1 MRASNLGP
9 DDIRTQELRL
19 ELERAAPLTTEQLL
33 ALDPP
38 ERTAEIIA
46 FVARHQ
52 LPLSGVNILPG
63 FGGLINGGPQIA
75 AAKAKLREI
84 AARQKAEIERHQ
96 PPGSFGAAKTP
107 PDVVDL
113 NEAKAAK
120 AFEPTDDQ
128 IADIFAEQH
137 RNDLR
142 YVAAWGKWFE
152 WTGRMLARRKDASC
166 TSISSAETCKAQGV
180 KRAGMAKMVGA
191 VHTLARADRRL
202 AATIEQWDTDP
213 MLLNT
218 PEGHCRSAR
227 RDAAQERSARLLH
240 QDHGGRAAWRLS
252 AVPLVP
258 HSDHG
263 RRQSSGRLPSADVR
277 LLPDRR
283 HQRTGGLFQPRWRA
297 ERQDGVDVY
306 SRWHPRRLLPRN
318 AHRDLHREQER
329 PTPDR
334 ACTAARR
341 STGHRHRDRG
351 WATLGR
357 EPPQGID
364 RRREHPRALHA
375 QGLLRVPAASSSP
388 SFPATTSHGC
398 AASAPRCGGGCT

>member
-19 ELERAAPLTTEQLL
+19 EQERAAPLTTEQLL
-33 ALDPP
+33 AFDPP

-63 FGGLINGGPQIA
+63 LGGLINGGPQIA

-96 PPGSFGAAKTP
+96 PPGSLGAAKTP

-152 WTGRMLARRKDASC
+152 WTGKLWREDLTLRALRSHPQNLQGAGRQTRRDGEAGRRRSHTRPRRPASRRNHRAVGHRPDALEH
-166 TSISSAETCKAQGV
+166 A
-180 KRAGMAKMVGA
+180 
-191 VHTLARADRRL
+191 
-202 AATIEQWDTDP
+202 
-213 MLLNT
+213 
-218 PEGHCRSAR
+218 EGHCRSAR
-227 RDAAQERSARLLH
+227 RDVAQERSARLLH
-240 QDHGGRAAWRLS
+240 QDHGG
-252 AVPLVP
+252 
-258 HSDHG
+258 
-263 RRQSSGRLPSADVR
+263 
-277 LLPDRR
+277 
-283 HQRTGGLFQPRWRA
+283 
-297 ERQDGVDVY
+297 
-306 SRWHPRRLLPRN
+306 
-318 AHRDLHREQER
+318 
-329 PTPDR
+329 
-334 ACTAARR
+334 
-341 STGHRHRDRG
+341 
-351 WATLGR
+351 
-357 EPPQGID
+357 
-364 RRREHPRALHA
+364 
-375 QGLLRVPAASSSP
+375 
-388 SFPATTSHGC
+388 
-398 AASAPRCGGGCT
+398 